1 MMRVSSQGN
10 RVLNIVNDVPRSR
23 YSFCVS
29 ILVTRLRNIISG
41 PWFVMVGGS
50 SGEALGSRA
59 GCHQKM
65 LEPCNMCMHGNQE
78 RRMAGSHNTQRTGS
92 SVPCRCTCKS
102 DMPDLNSEQT
112 FSNHDRDR
120 DLDEAAAPETV
131 TETNITFPLNADF
144 AISITHGESERQ
156 TV

>member
-10 RVLNIVNDVPRSR
+10 RVLNIVSDVPRSR
-23 YSFCVS
+23 CSFCVS

-78 RRMAGSHNTQRTGS
+78 RRMAGSHTTKDS
-92 SVPCRCTCKS
+92 LFLAACKS

-131 TETNITFPLNADF
+131 TETKIRFPLNADF
-144 AISITHGESERQ
+144 AISITE
-156 TV
+156 